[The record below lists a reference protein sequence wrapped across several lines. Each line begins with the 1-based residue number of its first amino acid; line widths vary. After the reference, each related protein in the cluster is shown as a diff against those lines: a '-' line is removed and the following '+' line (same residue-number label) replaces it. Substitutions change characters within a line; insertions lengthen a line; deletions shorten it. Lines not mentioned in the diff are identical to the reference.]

1 MGFSVKKEW
10 FANADCVD
18 VTRIFKQGAKIT
30 ETPPPR
36 PAKIFEFPKSPCP
49 KRVRPSLYDIRFRKR
64 TIRFRKR
71 TLRVDRMPAFF
82 DAAGHG
88 MNRRRWGVA
97 VAGWVASNFRRPS
110 RGQGV
115 VKEDGVKEDGDKDF
129 SDVEALAITS

>member
-10 FANADCVD
+10 FANADCVEII
-18 VTRIFKQGAKIT
+18 RIFKQGAKIT

-49 KRVRPSLYDIRFRKR
+49 KRVRPNLYDIS
-64 TIRFRKR
+64 FRKR

-82 DAAGHG
+82 EAAGHG
-88 MNRRRWGVA
+88 MNRRRRGVV
-97 VAGWVASNFRRPS
+97 VAGWVASKFRRPS